1 MLTILTL
8 FFLVLQGGDDEY
20 EYSGDDFN
28 DPYTAEELAEYAAAT
43 AAHKANV
50 EKAAGATPPTSPVD
64 DVPETVFAT
73 PVA

>member
-1 MLTILTL
+1 M
-8 FFLVLQGGDDEY
+8 QGGDDEY

-28 DPYTAEELAEYAAAT
+28 DPYTAEELAEYAAAS

-50 EKAAGATPPTSPVD
+50 EKTATATPPTSPVD

-73 PVA
+73 PTA